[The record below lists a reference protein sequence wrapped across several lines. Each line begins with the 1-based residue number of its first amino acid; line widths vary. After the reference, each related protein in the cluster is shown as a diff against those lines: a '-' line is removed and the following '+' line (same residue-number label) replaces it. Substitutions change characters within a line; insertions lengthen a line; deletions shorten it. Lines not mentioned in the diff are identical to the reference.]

1 MYRLW
6 VEHPKFVPDDVAAKM
21 DWRAGEDKGRIW
33 RIVPEKAPDV
43 KPFVPPTTTED
54 LVTMLSDGNAGEECW
69 LSDCWWKA
77 SERMRKS
84 CCELK

>member
-33 RIVPEKAPDV
+33 RIVPEQA
-43 KPFVPPTTTED
+43 
-54 LVTMLSDGNAGEECW
+54 EE
-69 LSDCWWKA
+69 
-77 SERMRKS
+77 
-84 CCELK
+84 